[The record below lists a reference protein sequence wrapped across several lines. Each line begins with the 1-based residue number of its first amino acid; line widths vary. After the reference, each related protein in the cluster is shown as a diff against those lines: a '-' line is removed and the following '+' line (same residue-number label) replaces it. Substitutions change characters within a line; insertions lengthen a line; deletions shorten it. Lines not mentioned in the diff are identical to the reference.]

1 MQNRFLSAVTLRV
14 ALVSSLTLLAACAPS
29 MNSSQP
35 RADITVADAFEASST
50 MHFKPYTRSIFST
63 TDF

>member
-1 MQNRFLSAVTLRV
+1 MTTSAPKLSFASLAAMLLLLGTSACSPNVSG
-14 ALVSSLTLLAACAPS
+14 ASASSL
-29 MNSSQP
+29 
-35 RADITVADAFEASST
+35 TVADAFEASST

>member
-1 MQNRFLSAVTLRV
+1 MSTSAIRLSYTSLAAMLFLFGTSACSPN
-14 ALVSSLTLLAACAPS
+14 VSSASA
-29 MNSSQP
+29 SSL
-35 RADITVADAFEASST
+35 TVADAFEASST